1 MNIKTAPFHICVIV
15 LVLTY
20 VVPSNFA
27 IAQQVTLN
35 MEASA
40 TLENAQVL
48 SLTGLGLNKGD
59 NGPALI
65 SATIENLT
73 NDAINNLYLEL
84 IVRGAKVGT
93 ILKAVQN
100 HNNAFSLGARQS
112 VYFTNNDLRNE
123 RIPGLSAR
131 MIFDG
136 GFTAKGEDF
145 LSNLSGSTTL
155 PEDIYSLEMNLFRV
169 TNAKGRQSLA
179 RDVIEVGGGNFAAF
193 SYDEQSVYLKAPG
206 AAAGILTEITNPYP
220 QFSWEGGA
228 GSTYRLLVVRQQ
240 GQDAPESL
248 LEGAKSSM
256 PATNGGDLLA
266 YEIADVLVEG
276 TSYQLP
282 TSGVQALEAGK
293 TYYWQVIKTLQVSG
307 DTEDISS
314 EIWSFKLGD
323 ASKGPNE
330 APELD
335 GELARM
341 LTQLIGEDAFRRLKA
356 QGFRLEAIE
365 YDGGEFTGVAAT
377 LKLEELLQKIQE
389 EIIIIDQQ

>member
-1 MNIKTAPFHICVIV
+1 MNIKSAPFRISVII

-20 VVPSNFA
+20 VVPANFA
-27 IAQQVTLN
+27 IAQQITLN
-35 MEASA
+35 LEASA

-48 SLTGLGLNKGD
+48 SLAGLGLNKGD

-73 NDAINNLYLEL
+73 EDTINNLYLEL
-84 IVRGAKVGT
+84 IVRGAKVGD
-93 ILKAVQN
+93 IVKAIQN
-100 HNNAFSLGARQS
+100 HRDPFSLAPRQS

-131 MIFDG
+131 ITFDG
-136 GFTAKGEDF
+136 GLTAAGEEF
-145 LSNLSGSTTL
+145 LSNLSGSTAL
-155 PEDIYSLEMNLFRV
+155 PKDIYSLEVILFRV
-169 TNAKGRQSLA
+169 TNAKGREDLA
-179 RDVIEVGGGNFAAF
+179 RDVIEVGGGSFSAF
-193 SYDEQSVYLKAPG
+193 SHDEQSVYLKAPG
-206 AAAGILTEITNPYP
+206 AIVGNAAEITNPYP

-228 GSTYRLLVVRQQ
+228 GSTYRLLVVEQQ

-256 PATNGGDLLA
+256 PITGGGALLA
-266 YEIADVLVEG
+266 YEITDVLVEG

-293 TYYWQVIKTLQVSG
+293 TYYWMVIKTLQSSG
-307 DTEDISS
+307 DTEEISS
-314 EIWSFKLGD
+314 EIWSFKLED
-323 ASKGPNE
+323 VAKGQTD
-330 APELD
+330 APELN

-341 LTQLIGEDAFRRLKA
+341 LTQLLGQDAFNRLKA
-356 QGFRLEAIE
+356 QGFQLEAVE
-365 YDGGEFTGVAAT
+365 YDGEVFTGVAAT

-389 EIIIIDQQ
+389 EIIIIDQ